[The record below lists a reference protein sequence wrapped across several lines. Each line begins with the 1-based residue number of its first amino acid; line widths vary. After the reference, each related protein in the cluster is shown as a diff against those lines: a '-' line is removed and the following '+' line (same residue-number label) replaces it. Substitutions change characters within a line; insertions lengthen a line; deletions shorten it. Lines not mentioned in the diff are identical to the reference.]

1 MKLFHVH
8 TILQII
14 FSWLQLDCAW
24 LNQSKWDQPL
34 AQQPLTFS
42 NSGYLESKRIHTYIY
57 IYNLAQ
63 FGQKRLIALNYIT
76 FRRRDDII
84 HRTRESGSEDSS
96 KEMCKWNKHWNHS
109 RLRDPNPTFDSQKS
123 FPRNLTKKLH
133 RNKCH

>member
-14 FSWLQLDCAW
+14 FSWLKLDCE
-24 LNQSKWDQPL
+24 SKWDQPF
-34 AQQPLTFS
+34 AQQL
-42 NSGYLESKRIHTYIY
+42 NIQQLRISGIQMYIYIY
-57 IYNLAQ
+57 IYNLAP

-84 HRTRESGSEDSS
+84 HWTREGGSEDSS

-109 RLRDPNPTFDSQKS
+109 RLHDPNPAFDSQKS

-133 RNKCH
+133 CTKCC